1 MRRFLDSER
10 CRVTEAI
17 HEAERKTS
25 GEFVAVVAH
34 AVDHDVFVAL
44 LWSAVLA
51 LFLPG
56 FVFLMLPK
64 FSGVRCIE
72 WQVGVFL
79 VTAAVLVFTPGLAMR
94 LIPKH
99 IRHARARQF
108 ARAQFYEQGV
118 HTTHDHSGV
127 LFFVALA
134 ERYVEIVADKG
145 IHERVGEAQW
155 QKIIDSFLE
164 PVHRGDVIEGLV
176 AGIEA
181 CGHAMEQHYPA
192 DPDAAHELSD
202 GLIEI

>member
-1 MRRFLDSER
+1 MRRFSDSER
-10 CRVTEAI
+10 GRVTEAI

-64 FSGVRCIE
+64 FSGARWIE
-72 WQVGVFL
+72 WQMGVFL

-99 IRHARARQF
+99 IRHARARRF

-164 PVHRGDVIEGLV
+164 PVRQGDIIGGLV

-181 CGHAMEQHYPA
+181 CGRAMERHYPA